1 MINIGILAA
10 AKSPIYEF
18 LRAYLLAAGR
28 FDVTLTALTPKSDFC
43 SVDLFVLEK
52 TMSGL
57 AELLVKSPC
66 RTVVLDNDDT
76 SIIPALDSLEL
87 CVITCGL
94 AQKATVTASS
104 VKENN
109 FTYCLQ
115 RSIFDLQG
123 QEILPQEFGIYC
135 RRKLI
140 SLSAC
145 LLGTTAL
152 LLCGENGENLQE
164 FMF

>member
-1 MINIGILAA
+1 MINIGILSA

-18 LRAYLLAAGR
+18 LRSYLLSAQR
-28 FDVTLTALTPKSDFC
+28 FDIILTALTSKSDFN
-43 SVDLFVLEK
+43 SVDLFILEK
-52 TMSGL
+52 TIPNLSV
-57 AELLVKSPC
+57 LLTGNNC
-66 RTVVLDNDDT
+66 RTLVIDNDN
-76 SIIPALDSLEL
+76 SCIIPSLASLEL

-115 RSIFDLQG
+115 RSIFDLKG
-123 QEILPQEFGIYC
+123 QEIFPQEFGVSCKKKIT
-135 RRKLI
+135 
-140 SLSAC
+140 SLSSC
-145 LLGTTAL
+145 LLGITAL
-152 LLCGENGENLQE
+152 FICGESGKNLQE

>member
-1 MINIGILAA
+1 MINIGILSVT
-10 AKSPIYEF
+10 KSPIYEF
-18 LRAYLLAAGR
+18 LRSYLLAAGR
-28 FDVTLTALTPKSDFC
+28 FDITLTALTPKSDFQ
-43 SVDLFVLEK
+43 SIDLFVLEK
-52 TMSGL
+52 TVPDLSFSL
-57 AELLVKSPC
+57 AKSQC

-76 SIIPALDSLEL
+76 SIVPSLIPLEL

-94 AQKATVTASS
+94 AQKATVIASS

-115 RSIFDLQG
+115 RSIFDLEG
-123 QEILPQEFGIYC
+123 KEIFPQEFGIYC
-135 RRKLI
+135 KKKLS
-140 SLSAC
+140 SLSAY

-152 LLCGENGENLQE
+152 LLCGESGEKLQE